1 MYRHVF
7 VYAVYIVAQ
16 VMHCGMQQ
24 NKANQKTT
32 NNEWGLTVKTTTL
45 QKTRTQVGTTGK
57 IDEQIYKVGIV
68 VVGLSSL
75 AIGVWATVAL
85 VSGMVASGGPGALV
99 SDWFRAVLG
108 L

>member
-1 MYRHVF
+1 M
-7 VYAVYIVAQ
+7 
-16 VMHCGMQQ
+16 
-24 NKANQKTT
+24 
-32 NNEWGLTVKTTTL
+32 KTTTL

-108 L
+108 S